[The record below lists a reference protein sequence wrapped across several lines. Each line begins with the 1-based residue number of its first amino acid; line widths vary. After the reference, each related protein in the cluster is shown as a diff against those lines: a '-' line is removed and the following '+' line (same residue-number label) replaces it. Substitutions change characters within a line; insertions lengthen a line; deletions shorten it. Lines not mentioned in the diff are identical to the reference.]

1 MTLVARIM
9 LGGAPCLI
17 GDALLS
23 SPDLANPYVTGAEC
37 ELPLVG
43 EINSLLAAKKR
54 PFRTKLCQ
62 KLHVFEGRLAVGW
75 SANDHRQAE
84 RALRVLREVAKKPNV
99 TGADVQEE
107 LSAID
112 PDQIKD
118 LSLVG
123 NLLQAVNGDE
133 IRCTTFGCN
142 IIAESVAGFGEVQAA
157 GSGART
163 FIGMLQRSGP
173 LPSTA
178 NDVSAVLPVLGTL
191 LNYELSTAQSIE
203 ERWGGAFE
211 TVGFSQRTG
220 RLEKLDN
227 VLHTFWMWRDDGTI
241 DFQPRFYLARYFDDL
256 LVLRS
261 AEYETHGSPAHGR
274 NPIKRLKSNKVR
286 LVPSLLKEVMDG
298 DLVKIGHV
306 DFSYDYICCHVWFRG
321 AQGRVTPRAAMVVGG
336 RRGGLYDI
344 DLSVAENGSLHLNVP
359 SDTVRNVYEEAK
371 QTAATGF
378 DVGLNCADSAF
389 N

>member
-1 MTLVARIM
+1 VTLVARIM
-9 LGGAPCLI
+9 LGGAPFLI

-23 SPDLANPYVTGAEC
+23 NDDLSNPYVTGAEC

-54 PFRTKLCQ
+54 SFRTKLCQ
-62 KLHVFEGRLAVGW
+62 KLHIFEGRLAVGW

-84 RALRVLREVAKKPNV
+84 RALKVLREVAKKPNV
-99 TGADVQEE
+99 TGTDVQEE

-123 NLLQAVNGDE
+123 NLLRAVNGDE

-142 IIAESVAGFGEVQAA
+142 FNAESVAGFGEVQAV

-173 LPSTA
+173 LPSGA
-178 NDVSAVLPVLGTL
+178 NDISTALPILGAL
-191 LNYELSTAQSIE
+191 LNNELSTGQSID

-227 VLHTFWMWRDDGTI
+227 VLHTFWMWRDDGKI
-241 DFQPRFYLARYFDDL
+241 EFQPRFYFARYFDDL

-261 AEYETHGSPAHGR
+261 AEYEAHENPALGIR
-274 NPIKRLKSNKVR
+274 RLKSNKIR
-286 LVPSLLKEVMDG
+286 LVPSLLREVMD
-298 DLVKIGHV
+298 DDAEKIGHV
-306 DFSYDYICCHVWFRG
+306 DFLYDYICCHVWFRG

-336 RRGGLYDI
+336 PRGGLYDVDI
-344 DLSVAENGSLHLNVP
+344 SVGENGSLRLNVP
-359 SDTVRNVYEEAK
+359 SDTVRNLYDEAK

-378 DVGLNCADSAF
+378 DVGQVNFLGP
-389 N
+389 